1 MNCCE
6 RIRQL
11 FEDNNVTPYEVS
23 VKTRISQS
31 TLSRILNNKTVKLSI
46 RTTDILAN
54 YFNVTRMW
62 LATGKGE
69 RIQVKNDSGE
79 ITGKE
84 SRFKKAI
91 RSVDSKTEI
100 EQLKALV
107 KELKT
112 RNADL
117 VEELKMVNRTNDNL
131 SESIKDFAKESLKKT
146 ELIKSMSESLIFE
159 KAIHKVS

>member
-62 LATGKGE
+62 LTTGKGE
-69 RIQVKNDSGE
+69 KIQVENDSGE

-131 SESIKDFAKESLKKT
+131 SESIKEFAKESLKKT
-146 ELIKSMSESLIFE
+146 ELIKSMSESLIFKE
-159 KAIHKVS
+159 TIHKVS

>member
-146 ELIKSMSESLIFE
+146 ELIKSMSESLIFKE
-159 KAIHKVS
+159 TIHKVS